1 MAAGPGSTRRRVAI
15 FGGSFNPPHK
25 GHAEIIKWI
34 FMKGQAEEVWV
45 IPCYEHPLGKD
56 LAPFADRMAMAK
68 LAFAKLSLPVQVSDV
83 EEQLGGESRTLV
95 TIEHL
100 VDRNP
105 DKRFILVVGEDID
118 GEADKW
124 HRFDKIKALVDVMKV
139 PRGPGSPIPD
149 VSSTGV
155 REAIASGDTSW
166 RQMVEPEVA
175 VYIVTKALYRSS

>member
-45 IPCYEHPLGKD
+45 IPCYEHPLG
-56 LAPFADRMAMAK
+56 
-68 LAFAKLSLPVQVSDV
+68 
-83 EEQLGGESRTLV
+83 
-95 TIEHL
+95 
-100 VDRNP
+100 N
-105 DKRFILVVGEDID
+105 KRFILVVGEDID